1 MIRKFIRHK
10 FYYSD
15 TYFLVPH
22 PKGPTL
28 VTWIG
33 RTDLN
38 AVTRPD
44 EAGLGPIG
52 QAVAAREFERV
63 DLLCDYPAEE
73 AAAYLAWLRPRT
85 PAHVHL
91 HPVKLTSPT
100 AWAEIHE
107 AAVAVVDPLFR
118 RPGARLVFHLSPGT
132 PAMGAV
138 WVILGKT
145 RYPAELIESS
155 RQHGVKTASV
165 PFEISAELVPDL
177 LRRPDAALQ
186 RHSAAPP
193 PDLPEFAAIV
203 HRSEVM
209 TRLVA
214 RARLVAA
221 RSVPVLL
228 EGETGT
234 GKELLARAIHAAGPR
249 RARPFV
255 PVNCGAIP
263 SELVES
269 TLFGH
274 AKGSF
279 TGAVADHKGV
289 FEASHGGTLF
299 LDELGELP
307 LAAQVKML
315 RTLQEGEVT
324 RIGET
329 ATRKV
334 DVRVI
339 AATHRDLLGEVAA
352 GRFRED
358 LFFRLAV
365 AVLRLPPLRERK
377 GDLVLLIEYLLA
389 RVQHELADQPGFTAR
404 RLTPAAR
411 ELLLQH
417 PWPGNIRELSNTL
430 LRAALWSEDPIG
442 VDAVREALIPA
453 SRGAP
458 DAVLGRPLG
467 DGFSLAAVLDEVERH
482 YLARA
487 LAESG
492 HNKTRA
498 AELLG
503 LASYQTLG
511 NRLTR
516 HGL

>member
-1 MIRKFIRHK
+1 MN
-10 FYYSD
+10 
-15 TYFLVPH
+15 H
-22 PKGPTL
+22 PKGPNL
-28 VTWIG
+28 VAWIG

-44 EAGLGPIG
+44 EVGLGPIG
-52 QAVAAREFERV
+52 QAVDAREFERV
-63 DLLCDYPAEE
+63 DLLSNYSAEE
-73 AAAYLAWLRPRT
+73 GSTYLAWLRRRT
-85 PAHVHL
+85 QAHVHM
-91 HPVKLTSPT
+91 HPVELTSPT
-100 AWAEIHE
+100 AWAEIYE
-107 AAVAVVDPLFR
+107 AAAKVVDPLFR
-118 RPGARLVFHLSPGT
+118 RPGAHLVFHLSPGT
-132 PAMGAV
+132 PAMAAV

-155 RQHGVKTASV
+155 RQHGVKTASI

-177 LRRPDAALQ
+177 MRRRDAALQ
-186 RHSAAPP
+186 RQSAAPP
-193 PDLPEFAAIV
+193 PAVPEFAAII

-209 TRLVA
+209 ARVVA
-214 RARLVAA
+214 RARLVAT
-221 RSVPVLL
+221 RSIPVLL

-234 GKELLARAIHAAGPR
+234 GKELLARAVHAASPR
-249 RARPFV
+249 RVHPFV

-274 AKGSF
+274 ARGSF

-289 FEASHGGTLF
+289 FEAAHGGTLF

-307 LAAQVKML
+307 LAAQVKLL
-315 RTLQEGEVT
+315 RTLQEAEVT

-329 ATRKV
+329 AARKV

-365 AVLRLPPLRERK
+365 AVLRLPPLRDRK
-377 GDLVLLIEYLLA
+377 GDLGLLIDHLLGQ
-389 RVQHELADQPGFTAR
+389 VQHDLADQPGFTAR

-417 PWPGNIRELSNTL
+417 SWPGNIRELSNTL
-430 LRAALWSEDPIG
+430 LRAALWSDDPVG
-442 VDAVREALIPA
+442 ADAIREALIPA
-453 SRGAP
+453 ARGQP

-482 YLARA
+482 YLSRA

-492 HNKTRA
+492 NNKTRA
-498 AELLG
+498 ARLLG
-503 LASYQTLG
+503 LSNYQTLG
-511 NRLTR
+511 NHLARL
-516 HGL
+516 GM

>member
-1 MIRKFIRHK
+1 MH
-10 FYYSD
+10 
-15 TYFLVPH
+15 H

-38 AVTRPD
+38 AVTKPD

-52 QAVAAREFERV
+52 QAVAAREYERI

-73 AAAYLAWLRPRT
+73 GAAYLAWLRPRT

-91 HPVKLTSPT
+91 NLVKLTSPT
-100 AWAEIHE
+100 AWAEIHD

-155 RQHGVKTASV
+155 RQHGVKTASI

-186 RHSAAPP
+186 RHSAAAPP
-193 PDLPEFAAIV
+193 ELPEFAAII

-234 GKELLARAIHAAGPR
+234 GKELVARAIHAASPR
-249 RARPFV
+249 RAHPFI

-263 SELVES
+263 SDLVES

-274 AKGSF
+274 TKGAF

-289 FEASHGGTLF
+289 FEAAHRGTLF

-307 LAAQVKML
+307 LAAQVKLL
-315 RTLQEGEVT
+315 RTLQESEVT
-324 RIGET
+324 RVGET
-329 ATRKV
+329 SPRKV
-334 DVRVI
+334 DVRLVT
-339 AATHRDLLGEVAA
+339 ATHRDLLGEVAA

-365 AVLRLPPLRERK
+365 AVLRLPPLRDRK
-377 GDLVLLIEYLLA
+377 GDIGLLIDHLL
-389 RVQHELADQPGFTAR
+389 VQVHRDLADQPGFTPR

-442 VDAVREALIPA
+442 VDATREALIP
-453 SRGAP
+453 SNKRKN
-458 DAVLGRPLG
+458 DAILGHPLG
-467 DGFSLAAVLDEVERH
+467 DGFSLDAVLATVERH
-482 YLARA
+482 YLTRA

-511 NRLTR
+511 NRLAR
-516 HGL
+516 LGL